1 MRGIWLLEI
10 NYNWEK
16 NANKL
21 DKIII
26 ETEISLFNLDCGV
39 SVKSVIIKANGAKV
53 KIKMSLLL
61 FGETKKTAIPIK
73 KAAMIFL
80 YEEWRTI
87 GLFEIVTTV

>member
-1 MRGIWLLEI
+1 M
-10 NYNWEK
+10 
-16 NANKL
+16 
-21 DKIII
+21 

-39 SVKSVIIKANGAKV
+39 SVKSVIMKANGTNV

-80 YEEWRTI
+80 
-87 GLFEIVTTV
+87 